1 MLQLGK
7 GYKIIPIHWAY
18 PVFPLDSFTVALIG
32 TNIEK
37 CDMQFV
43 TATFAPP
50 YLCNNIVKF
59 V

>member
-1 MLQLGK
+1 MEQLGK
-7 GYKIIPIHWAY
+7 RHKIIPIPWAC
-18 PVFPLDSFTVALIG
+18 PVFPLANFTVALVE

-37 CDMQFV
+37 CNMQFV

-50 YLCNNIVKF
+50 YLWNNTVDT